1 MKRMLSIVATL
12 GLLVGTSVAQA
23 ADNAWFHLQG
33 SSDPGSIVGSAS
45 GAGLPLNV
53 TTDTAGP
60 ITLNI
65 GFSLTNDTYGTPMA
79 GLGLHLGPV
88 PGGTY
93 SPTTV
98 TSANYN
104 AAVVNTGGNELNAIW
119 LSNPPTGPTGHV
131 INFSLTLGAL
141 APGQVINIFGDQGAG
156 DTATSQGYAWYGR
169 VANNEVIYGYGGTS
183 WGNLPVITI
192 TNIPEPTSVV
202 LLALG
207 AVALIRR
214 RK

>member
-1 MKRMLSIVATL
+1 MLSIVATL

-33 SSDPGSIVGSAS
+33 SSDPGSIVGSVGGS
-45 GAGLPLNV
+45 GLPLAI

-65 GFSLTNDTYGTPMA
+65 GYSLTNNTYGTPMA
-79 GLGLHLGPV
+79 GVGLHLGAV
-88 PGGTY
+88 PGGSY
-93 SPTTV
+93 SPTTP

-104 AAVVNTGGNELNAIW
+104 FAAVNTGGAELTAAW
-119 LSNPPTGPTGHV
+119 VSNGGNGPTGHV
-131 INFSLTLGAL
+131 LNFSLTLGAL
-141 APGQVINIFGDQGAG
+141 APGQVLNVFGDMGPG
-156 DTATSQGYAWYGR
+156 DTVEAANGFAWYGR

-183 WGNLPVITI
+183 FGNLPIITI
-192 TNIPEPTSVV
+192 TNIPEPASMA
-202 LLALG
+202 LLVLG
-207 AVALIRR
+207 AVALMRR